1 MNAEADKA
9 DQKRK
14 SRQKKFNEHNEE
26 GIFIN
31 CKCCWLD
38 INIIFIYLLLESDCI
53 LHGYIKKLGGPF
65 ASAWQTR
72 YAKLYPNRLE
82 LHSDSGSVKTE
93 VITLDQVLEVSP
105 ELVIV
110 KNEQCIVLRMKD
122 GKDGKLVL
130 TNSVSLMNSFT
141 FQFNVILYFLLYN
154 LKICIV
160 LNTQYKIF

>member
-1 MNAEADKA
+1 MILICF
-9 DQKRK
+9 
-14 SRQKKFNEHNEE
+14 S
-26 GIFIN
+26 
-31 CKCCWLD
+31 
-38 INIIFIYLLLESDCI
+38 LESDCI

-130 TNSVSLMNSFT
+130 TNSVSFYLILNK
-141 FQFNVILYFLLYN
+141 VI
-154 LKICIV
+154 
-160 LNTQYKIF
+160 